1 MYMDCES
8 FYSYGNDT
16 DNDTDNNETCP
27 EYICYESDCMWHVSN
42 LSEQYRP
49 VECMMEN
56 CVEQCYGEDGE
67 CSVHMISDDN
77 ETISMD
83 CDTMYDF
90 VEWDAYNQSYSV
102 DCNRTDFT
110 MSYEWSQHVVVHECI
125 DY

>member
-1 MYMDCES
+1 
-8 FYSYGNDT
+8 
-16 DNDTDNNETCP
+16 
-27 EYICYESDCMWHVSN
+27 MWHVSN

-67 CSVHMISDDN
+67 CSVHMITDDN